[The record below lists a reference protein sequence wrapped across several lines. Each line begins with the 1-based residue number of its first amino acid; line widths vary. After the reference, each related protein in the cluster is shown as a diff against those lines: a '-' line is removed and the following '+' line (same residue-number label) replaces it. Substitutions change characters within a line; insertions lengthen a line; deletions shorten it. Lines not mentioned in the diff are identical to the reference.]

1 MNVDH
6 RFTQTQKQYAADDLE
21 TMSEAKRYQAHVFEL
36 LRPHIGRSVLEVG
49 CGIGTTSLRLA
60 EIAERL
66 VCIEPNL
73 NCVSRA
79 RAALDGNPEDHAAR
93 SATSRNATATSWSP
107 QRFDTIVCVNVLEH
121 IEDDVRALT
130 LFRELVAPT
139 GGQVLIFVPA
149 VQAAYGPLDAALG
162 HHRRYS
168 KRTLRARLRR
178 RRPRP
183 RRRCAIPTRS
193 ACSAGCTTRTSPA
206 TTEHTSGQVRLFEH
220 AGRAVG
226 AAARSPG
233 RAADRTVAVRRR
245 PRPRRRRMTRPVL
258 QAPARRAARA
268 RRSAALGGDARAST
282 SRTRSKRSSAASSP
296 SRCASS

>member
-36 LRPHIGRSVLEVG
+36 LRPYIGSSVLEVG

-79 RAALDGNPEDHAAR
+79 RAALDGNPKITLRICHIEECNRDELIQQH
-93 SATSRNATATSWSP
+93 
-107 QRFDTIVCVNVLEH
+107 FDTIVCVNVLEH
-121 IEDDVRALT
+121 IEDDIRALR

-168 KRTLRARLRR
+168 KRTLRRTFEAAGMDLVALRYTN
-178 RRPRP
+178 P
-183 RRRCAIPTRS
+183 IGL
-193 ACSAGCTTRTSPA
+193 AGWMYNAHVSGA
-206 TTEHTSGQVRLFEH
+206 TEHTLGQVKLFERLV
-220 AGRAVG
+220 APWALPLDRLVPPPIGLSLFAVGRARMH
-226 AAARSPG
+226 AA
-233 RAADRTVAVRRR
+233 
-245 PRPRRRRMTRPVL
+245 
-258 QAPARRAARA
+258 
-268 RRSAALGGDARAST
+268 
-282 SRTRSKRSSAASSP
+282 
-296 SRCASS
+296 

>member
-36 LRPHIGRSVLEVG
+36 LRPHIGSSVLEVG

-79 RAALDGNPEDHAAR
+79 RAALDGNPRITLRICHLEECDR
-93 SATSRNATATSWSP
+93 GELIQ

-121 IEDDVRALT
+121 IEDDIRALS

-139 GGQVLIFVPA
+139 GGRVLIFVPA
-149 VQAAYGPLDAALG
+149 VPAAYGPLDAALG

-168 KRTLRARLRR
+168 KRTLRRAFTEAGLDLMALRYTNPIGLLGWMYNARV
-178 RRPRP
+178 
-183 RRRCAIPTRS
+183 S
-193 ACSAGCTTRTSPA
+193 GV
-206 TTEHTSGQVRLFEH
+206 TEHTSGQVRLFEQFV
-220 AGRAVG
+220 APWALPLDRLAPPPIGLSLFAVGRARMH
-226 AAARSPG
+226 AA
-233 RAADRTVAVRRR
+233 
-245 PRPRRRRMTRPVL
+245 
-258 QAPARRAARA
+258 
-268 RRSAALGGDARAST
+268 
-282 SRTRSKRSSAASSP
+282 
-296 SRCASS
+296 